1 MPKKSGKKKKF
12 YITTSIA
19 YVNARPHIGYALEVI
34 QADVIARYMRS
45 GGYEVFFSTGT
56 DEHGDKVNRI
66 ARESGKTA
74 KQFVDEIAASFKSL
88 RKALNLSTDDFIRT
102 SDKRKHWP
110 GALKLWAELEKNGD
124 IYKKEYEGLYCVGC
138 EKFLTEKDLVD
149 GECPLHKKPPER
161 VSEEN
166 YFFRLSRYAREVEVA
181 IVSGIIKILP
191 EERKNEVLAFVRE
204 GLEDVSFSR
213 SNKSV
218 PWGIPI
224 PNSDQTMYVWCD
236 GLSNYL
242 SAVGYGR
249 NARNFNKWWPADM
262 HLVGKDI
269 IRFHAIYWPAM
280 LMSAKLS
287 LPKSVMVHGFVT
299 VDGQKMS
306 KTLGNV
312 IDPFEAV
319 KKYGSDPL
327 RYYLLREIPSDD
339 DGDFSWSKLKNRYN
353 NDLAKGI
360 GNFVS
365 RVANLVKGEKLA
377 VGSSVSKEVRDEIR
391 RMKARVEKHISEFHL
406 HDALAAIFDLIK
418 FGDGYINETEPWKNP
433 GLKISRD
440 LAELAVEIGK
450 ALTPFMPET
459 AEKILKAF
467 PVRAGYIIPKKI
479 KPLFPRAE

>member
-1 MPKKSGKKKKF
+1 
-12 YITTSIA
+12 
-19 YVNARPHIGYALEVI
+19 
-34 QADVIARYMRS
+34 
-45 GGYEVFFSTGT
+45 
-56 DEHGDKVNRI
+56 
-66 ARESGKTA
+66 
-74 KQFVDEIAASFKSL
+74 
-88 RKALNLSTDDFIRT
+88 
-102 SDKRKHWP
+102 
-110 GALKLWAELEKNGD
+110 
-124 IYKKEYEGLYCVGC
+124 
-138 EKFLTEKDLVD
+138 
-149 GECPLHKKPPER
+149 
-161 VSEEN
+161 
-166 YFFRLSRYAREVEVA
+166 
-181 IVSGIIKILP
+181 
-191 EERKNEVLAFVRE
+191 
-204 GLEDVSFSR
+204 
-213 SNKSV
+213 
-218 PWGIPI
+218 
-224 PNSDQTMYVWCD
+224 
-236 GLSNYL
+236 
-242 SAVGYGR
+242 
-249 NARNFNKWWPADM
+249 
-262 HLVGKDI
+262 
-269 IRFHAIYWPAM
+269 
-280 LMSAKLS
+280 
-287 LPKSVMVHGFVT
+287 
-299 VDGQKMS
+299 
-306 KTLGNV
+306 V
-312 IDPFEAV
+312 IDPFEAA